1 MAWESWGIVDAR
13 ADVRQGAERSGGLEV
28 AVRLRRGAEG
38 ARFTLDVKLEAPPG
52 VTVVFGP
59 SGGGKSTLLSIVAG
73 LVRPDAGTVRLGTDT
88 WFDGDSAVEVPVH
101 RRRVAF
107 VFQGLAL
114 FPHMTAAQNVAYGVD
129 RALGA
134 GERADRAHASLT
146 RFRADHLADRHPA
159 TFSGGEAQRVAL
171 ARAFAMSPAVV
182 LLDEPFSAMDR
193 GLRGE
198 LVQLV
203 RRLADDLAV
212 PVLHVTHRRSEAL
225 ALGDRVAVIR
235 AGRVESLGPPRDV
248 LGGDR

>member
-1 MAWESWGIVDAR
+1 MVDPR
-13 ADVRQGAERSGGLEV
+13 ASPRGLDVE
-28 AVRLRRGAEG
+28 VRLRRGRDG
-38 ARFTLDVKLEAPPG
+38 ASFTLDATLSAPPG
-52 VTVVFGP
+52 VTVLFGP
-59 SGGGKSTLLSIVAG
+59 SGAGKSTLLSIVAG
-73 LVRPDAGTVRLGTDT
+73 LVRPDAGTVQLA
-88 WFDGDSAVEVPVH
+88 GDMWCDRAAGVEVPVH

-129 RALGA
+129 RALDA
-134 GERADRAHASLT
+134 RARAERASASLS
-146 RFRADHLADRHPA
+146 RFRADHLADRHPS

-171 ARAFAMSPAVV
+171 ARAFAMSPRVV

-198 LVQLV
+198 LVDLV

-225 ALGDRVAVIR
+225 ALGDRVALIR
-235 AGRVESLGPPRDV
+235 GGRVEALGAPRDV

>member
-1 MAWESWGIVDAR
+1 MRWESWGSVAARPEPVQAR
-13 ADVRQGAERSGGLEV
+13 ASSGALDV
-28 AVRLRRGAEG
+28 AVRLRRGRDG
-38 ARFTLDVKLEAPPG
+38 ASFAMDATLSAPPG
-52 VTVVFGP
+52 VTVLFGP
-59 SGGGKSTLLSIVAG
+59 SGAGKSTLLSMVAG
-73 LVRPDAGTVRLGTDT
+73 LARPDAGTVRLGGDT
-88 WFDGDSAVEVPVH
+88 WFDGESAVEVPVH

-129 RALGA
+129 RALDA
-134 GERADRAHASLT
+134 DARAERARASLG
-146 RFRADHLADRHPA
+146 RFRADHLANRHPT

-171 ARAFAMSPAVV
+171 ARAFAMSPRVV

-198 LVQLV
+198 LVDLV
-203 RRLADDLAV
+203 RRLAEDLAV

-225 ALGDRVAVIR
+225 ALGDRVALIR
-235 AGRVESLGPPRDV
+235 DGRVESVGSPRDV